1 MYNAREMDSLLF
13 SSNFRYATA
22 ADFTKTKV
30 IMHPELNTYR
40 TNSYQTTELSKNS
53 KQEDQQRP
61 NLTGYQ
67 SAGPSTTSF
76 LDALCD
82 DSGPG
87 GAAGYLER
95 KTSSIEEMDFNS
107 RFDCGDDDFQG
118 SKKEVGMD
126 SGHLVY
132 EAGGDVVSSGAGNMF
147 RDNMNQVKDKKNI
160 SSANCSN
167 LIRHS
172 SSPAGFLSNLAEEI
186 GFTETNNVG
195 NIRPGNKTNT
205 ESNSTSSR
213 LGKYVDIS
221 SGPSS
226 HSRFMPQIAENLN
239 ESIKTADGYLANGQ
253 HDGISN
259 RHYVPNFLND
269 PTLNSLKRNRDGEV
283 MMLTTLNQLDTQA
296 YQNDDSKHYTSG
308 LVHQLSMPST
318 FAEMATM
325 ENLMDFQQDS
335 TPCKIRAKRGFATH
349 PRSIAERVRRTRIS
363 ARMKKLQDLFPNMDK
378 QANTADML
386 DLAVVYIKDLQKEVQ
401 TLNETRAKCTCPSK
415 TK

>member
-1 MYNAREMDSLLF
+1 MDSLLF

-22 ADFTKTKV
+22 ADFTKTKA
-30 IMHPELNTYR
+30 IMHPELNSCYR
-40 TNSYQTTELSKNS
+40 SNGYETTEQLS
-53 KQEDQQRP
+53 KQEDQQRR
-61 NLTGYQ
+61 NMTGYQ
-67 SAGPSTTSF
+67 SGPSTTSF

-82 DSGPG
+82 DSVGP
-87 GAAGYLER
+87 GYLER
-95 KTSSIEEMDFNS
+95 KTSSVEEMDFNS
-107 RFDCGDDDFQG
+107 RFGCGDGAADFQA
-118 SKKEVGMD
+118 SNKEVVRD

-132 EAGGDVVSSGAGNMF
+132 EAAGDVVVSS
-147 RDNMNQVKDKKNI
+147 KNII

-195 NIRPGNKTNT
+195 NIRPGSKTNT

-213 LGKYVDIS
+213 L
-221 SGPSS
+221 
-226 HSRFMPQIAENLN
+226 
-239 ESIKTADGYLANGQ
+239 DGYLANGQ
-253 HDGISN
+253 QDGISN

-269 PTLNSLKRNRDGEV
+269 PTFNSLKRNRDGEV
-283 MMLTTLNQLDTQA
+283 KMLTNLNQLDAQA

-386 DLAVVYIKDLQKEVQ
+386 DLAVLYIKDLQKEVQ

-415 TK
+415 T